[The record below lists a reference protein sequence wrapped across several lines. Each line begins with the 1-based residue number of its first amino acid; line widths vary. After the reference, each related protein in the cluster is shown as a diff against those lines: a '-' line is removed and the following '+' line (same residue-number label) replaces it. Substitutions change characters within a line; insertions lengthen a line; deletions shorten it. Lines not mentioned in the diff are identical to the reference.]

1 MSINEYVG
9 IPFNENGL
17 SPEEGFNCWSLTKYV
32 AEKEFGI
39 YLPSYSEQYSTPLDY
54 KELSNLIGKES
65 TTNWVEV
72 EKGKEKPGDVIILR
86 LRNQPIHAGL
96 VVKRGKMLHVY
107 KGINT
112 VIDRYDSP
120 LWKHRIN
127 GIFRYEP

>member
-1 MSINEYVG
+1 MSINSYIG
-9 IPFNENGL
+9 IPFEEDGL
-17 SPEEGFNCWSLTKYV
+17 GPDSFNCWSLTVWV
-32 AEKEFGI
+32 AREEFGI
-39 YLPSYSEQYSTPLDY
+39 HLPAYSEQYSTPLDY

-107 KGINT
+107 EGIDT
-112 VIDRYDSP
+112 VIEDYTR
-120 LWKHRIN
+120 LQWKNRIN
-127 GIFRYEP
+127 GIFRYE